1 MFFGSYFHTLDNKG
15 RIVIPSKLRAEA
27 GHLVYILKGFDGALS
42 IYKESE
48 FDHLVKEIESLPFN
62 KKNSRDYLRIQL
74 ASACQLEVDQQGRVQ
89 VPAHLLAKYNISK
102 EVVIIGV
109 GDHME
114 VWDKYAYEQYEKKV
128 EQDFEKIAENLEKHD
143 L

>member
-1 MFFGSYFHTLDNKG
+1 MFFGTYFHTLDNKG

-27 GHLVYILKGFDGALS
+27 GRLVYILKGFDGALS
-42 IYKESE
+42 IYKENE
-48 FDHLVKEIESLPFN
+48 FDDLVKEIESLPFN

-89 VPAHLLAKYNISK
+89 LPAHLLAKYGISK
-102 EVVIIGV
+102 EVIIIGV

-114 VWDKYAYEQYEKKV
+114 VWDKTTYEQYEKKV
-128 EQDFEKIAENLEKHD
+128 EQDFEKIAENLESHD

>member
-1 MFFGSYFHTLDNKG
+1 MFFGTYFHTLDNKG

-27 GHLVYILKGFDGALS
+27 GRLVYILKGFDGALS

-48 FDHLVKEIESLPFN
+48 FDVLVKEIESLPFN

-89 VPAHLLAKYNISK
+89 LPAHLLAKYGISK
-102 EVVIIGV
+102 EVIIIGV

-114 VWDKYAYEQYEKKV
+114 VWDKTTYEQYEKKV
-128 EQDFEKIAENLEKHD
+128 EQDFEKIAENLESHD